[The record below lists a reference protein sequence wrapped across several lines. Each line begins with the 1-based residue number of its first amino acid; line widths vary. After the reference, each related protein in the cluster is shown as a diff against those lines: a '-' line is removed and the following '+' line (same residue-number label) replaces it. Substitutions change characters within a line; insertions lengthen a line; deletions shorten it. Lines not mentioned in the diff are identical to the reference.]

1 MAGEVRTIGG
11 KIKGFSAVHRLFLG
25 VCLDCGSET
34 VPFCLC
40 YVGLVLIPLQGSRVC
55 RGFEFCCLGSIG
67 FSLYPLFSWVVLQGC
82 YAGFSFIWKKGI
94 WVFSFPGKKRC
105 GFFPF
110 LVE

>member
-1 MAGEVRTIGG
+1 MLFDWSYMAGEVRTIGG

-67 FSLYPLFSWVVLQGC
+67 FSLYPLFSWVLLQGC
-82 YAGFSFIWKKGI
+82 YAGFSFIWKKSI
-94 WVFSFPGKKRC
+94 WVFSFPGKKR
-105 GFFPF
+105 
-110 LVE
+110 

>member
-1 MAGEVRTIGG
+1 MAGEVSTIGG

-40 YVGLVLIPLQGSRVC
+40 YVDLVLIPLQGSRVC

-82 YAGFSFIWKKGI
+82 YAGFSFIWKKSI